1 MDAYNAQRLNER
13 DTMTINNEAVAPIKP
28 TRTATQRPNGSLKQ
42 FGLLYGSAPSMEQL
56 YDQIGKVAP
65 TQATVLISGESGT
78 GKELVAN
85 TIHQMSERYKQ
96 AFIPVNCGAIPPNL
110 IEAELFGH
118 DKGSFTG
125 AVREHVGY
133 FEYASGGTLF
143 LDEITEMPLGM
154 QAKLLRVLETGT
166 IVRVGGSSEIRVDV
180 RLVVA
185 TNRDPWSAVKKGL
198 FREDLMY
205 RLAVFPL
212 NIPSL
217 RERSKDIEYLA
228 QHFLDFLNDEAKTKK
243 TLSPQSIE
251 ILRTYAWPGNVREL
265 KNVIHRA
272 FILCEDVLEIENIV
286 SNNRPKK
293 ATVRDGCV
301 NFWIG
306 TPLAEAHREII
317 LATLSHFNGD
327 KERAAAALGISL
339 KTLYNRLNE
348 YQ

>member
-1 MDAYNAQRLNER
+1 
-13 DTMTINNEAVAPIKP
+13 MTSSEQSIMVSSIKP
-28 TRTATQRPNGSLKQ
+28 ARNPAPKAQGSLKQ
-42 FGLLYGSAPSMEQL
+42 FGLLYGSSPPMEQL
-56 YDQIGKVAP
+56 YEQIAKVAP
-65 TQATVLISGESGT
+65 TQATVLIVGESGT

-133 FEYASGGTLF
+133 FEYATGGTLF

-154 QAKLLRVLETGT
+154 QAKLLRVIETGT
-166 IVRVGGSSEIRVDV
+166 IMRVGGGVEIPVDV
-180 RLVVA
+180 RLIVA
-185 TNRDPWSAVKKGL
+185 TNRDPWVAVKRGL

-205 RLAVFPL
+205 RLAVFP
-212 NIPSL
+212 ITVPSL
-217 RERSKDIEYLA
+217 RERNKDIEYLA
-228 QHFLDFLNDEAKTKK
+228 QHFLDFLNQEAKTKK
-243 TLSPQSIE
+243 TLSRHSIE
-251 ILRTYAWPGNVREL
+251 ILRTYTWPGNVREL

-272 FILCEDVLEIENIV
+272 FILCEKTLEIENVV
-286 SNNRPKK
+286 STSRPKK
-293 ATVRDGCV
+293 ATVRNGSV

>member
-1 MDAYNAQRLNER
+1 
-13 DTMTINNEAVAPIKP
+13 MTLEQTAMVSSIKP
-28 TRTATQRPNGSLKQ
+28 ARNVSKAHGSIKQ
-42 FGLLYGSAPSMEQL
+42 FGLLYGSSPPMELL
-56 YDQIGKVAP
+56 YEQIAKVAP
-65 TQATVLISGESGT
+65 TQATVLIVGESGT

-133 FEYASGGTLF
+133 FEYATGGTLF

-154 QAKLLRVLETGT
+154 QAKLLRVIETGT
-166 IVRVGGSSEIRVDV
+166 IMRVGGGTEIPVDV
-180 RLVVA
+180 RLIVA
-185 TNRDPWSAVKKGL
+185 TNRDPWTAVKRGL

-205 RLAVFPL
+205 RLAVFP
-212 NIPSL
+212 ITVPSL
-217 RERSKDIEYLA
+217 RERNKDIEYLA
-228 QHFLDFLNDEAKTKK
+228 QHFLDFLNQEAKVKK
-243 TLSPQSIE
+243 TLSRHSIE
-251 ILRTYAWPGNVREL
+251 ILRTYTWPGNVREL
-265 KNVIHRA
+265 KNVVHRA
-272 FILCEDVLEIENIV
+272 FILCEKTLEIENVV
-286 SNNRPKK
+286 STSRPKK
-293 ATVRDGCV
+293 ATVLNGCV

>member
-1 MDAYNAQRLNER
+1 VTTLDNEI
-13 DTMTINNEAVAPIKP
+13 DSPV
-28 TRTATQRPNGSLKQ
+28 RTARNAGKVSASLKQ
-42 FGLLYGSAPSMEQL
+42 FGLLYGSSPPMEQL
-56 YDQIGKVAP
+56 YGQIAKVAP
-65 TQATVLISGESGT
+65 TQATVLIAGESGT

-133 FEYASGGTLF
+133 FEYATDGTLF
-143 LDEITEMPLGM
+143 LDEVTEMPLGM

-166 IVRVGGSSEIRVDV
+166 IVRVGGNEEIKVNV
-180 RLVVA
+180 RMVVA
-185 TNRDPWSAVKKGL
+185 TNRDPWEAVKKGL

-212 NIPSL
+212 NVPSL
-217 RERSKDIEYLA
+217 RERHKDIELLA
-228 QHFLDFLNDEAKTKK
+228 QHFLDFLNDEAKTQK
-243 TLSPQSIE
+243 TLSADSLE
-251 ILRTYAWPGNVREL
+251 MLRTYTWPGNVREL

-272 FILCEDVLEIENIV
+272 FILCEKTLEIENII
-286 SNNRPKK
+286 SSNRPKK
-293 ATVRDGCV
+293 ATVRDGVV